1 MSRVPGT
8 RMQRLA
14 AAAAVVY
21 VAGLIVVHTV
31 WSDHI
36 VIVWTGTGI
45 ATGGLALAALV
56 TAWVKLRE
64 YIDKTDKLEA
74 KLNGGLQEAART
86 HLQDN
91 ELFESLIVRV
101 DRLEADVAEE
111 RTAKERCQAA
121 LTELRA
127 WVIQRL
133 DETGNGRGV
142 ERT

>member
-1 MSRVPGT
+1 
-8 RMQRLA
+8 MQRLA
-14 AAAAVVY
+14 AAGVAVY
-21 VAGLIVVHTV
+21 AVALVAIHTV

-45 ATGGLALAALV
+45 ATAGLALAALV

-64 YIDKTDKLEA
+64 YIDKTDELEE
-74 KLNGGLQEAART
+74 KVNGGLEEAART

-91 ELFESLIVRV
+91 EMFESLIVRV
-101 DRLEADVAEE
+101 DRLEADVARESTLKEE
-111 RTAKERCQAA
+111 CEAA

-142 ERT
+142 ERTQ